1 MKKFQVF
8 TPSQYVEQMLDEVG
22 YQGSEILKKTFLE
35 NSVGEGNILLTA
47 VKRYIVVAKQ
57 EKYSW
62 KEIKSDLEK
71 YFVGFEV
78 DEIVLNTCIKRLNQL
93 VAEYEIKGV
102 KWNIRKEDYLK
113 SSIEIRADYI
123 VGNPPYITYQELKE
137 VDRVY
142 LKENFISCRKGKFDY
157 CYAFTEK
164 SLKDLSEIGKLAYL
178 IPNSIFKNV
187 FAQNLRNLII
197 DNLMKII
204 DYKHTHIFEKVLT
217 SSSIIVI
224 NNNVYKR
231 KFEYIDVDFQ
241 KNFFVDK
248 VLLQNKW
255 YFFEDHIKQ
264 NDKET
269 ILFGELF
276 KVANSVATLSNKV
289 FVISEGTE
297 LENEVIRPAAS
308 PRKFA
313 KNIAERIIFPY
324 KYENANFI
332 KYSKEEFELNFPK
345 ATSYL
350 REQKKTLDKRKSD
363 GEWFEYGRSQGL
375 KFMNQKKLMIS
386 SVITEKVHVYEL
398 DAQTIPYSGFYIIP
412 VAEKNLDFAK
422 EILES
427 KEFYNYLE
435 TRAIN
440 ASGKSIRISVNDV
453 KNYPIKV

>member
-224 NNNVYKR
+224 NNNVCKR

-332 KYSKEEFELNFPK
+332 KYSKEEFEMNFPK

-350 REQKKTLDKRKSD
+350 REQKKTLDK
-363 GEWFEYGRSQGL
+363 
-375 KFMNQKKLMIS
+375 
-386 SVITEKVHVYEL
+386 
-398 DAQTIPYSGFYIIP
+398 
-412 VAEKNLDFAK
+412 
-422 EILES
+422 
-427 KEFYNYLE
+427 
-435 TRAIN
+435 
-440 ASGKSIRISVNDV
+440 
-453 KNYPIKV
+453 